1 MSSSEAQSAVKEW
14 YEGNGGNMASS
25 DDGLVFT
32 YPNREMAEKV
42 CSFTR
47 LSTMQ
52 MLMIKVLTL
61 GTATIPNLNGP
72 IKAGW
77 HSEAPK
83 PESADV
89 EMMEDQR
96 RGDREEEE

>member
-1 MSSSEAQSAVKEW
+1 
-14 YEGNGGNMASS
+14 
-25 DDGLVFT
+25 
-32 YPNREMAEKV
+32 
-42 CSFTR
+42 
-47 LSTMQ
+47 MQ
-52 MLMIKVLTL
+52 MLILKVLTL

-83 PESADV
+83 TESADV